1 MATKI
6 GDLVVNVDGDINKL
20 RAEMRAAVG
29 VVNSTVNDIQARTVA
44 LKSGFDSVLNPIRN
58 VTGMLG
64 PLAAGFGAVM
74 SINAF
79 GNMISQSVE
88 AAARLHDLSMQTGVS
103 VEALSGLASVGKL
116 SDVSLDMIAGSANKM
131 SKNLSSATEE
141 GKGAAAALRAMNI
154 DFESFR
160 NLSPD
165 QQMLTVANAMENFA
179 DGGGKTAAAMAL
191 MGKEG
196 AAMIPFLKDLAAQ
209 GEINAKVTSE
219 QAAMAD
225 NYGDNL
231 VKIRGQSEA
240 WKKHLAMSFL
250 PVMDEVTSAYLEAT
264 SSNAGFGASIK
275 RNASDGTFTNWAR
288 NAVIALTYLVDVGH
302 GLLSVFDLIGTA
314 IGGAMAATSTIFS
327 SIYDA
332 YNKMKSGDLRGAWEE
347 IKSGARQTSTIAK
360 ETGKDIAAIWNQE
373 LLGEKIRKGM
383 DAAQAARKQIAAEDA
398 KPQIA
403 MSAFAAPE
411 KAAAAEVKA
420 NDEKRKAYDS
430 LIKSIN
436 EKIAVQEQEQQ
447 GSQALT
453 EAQKLSAKVMV
464 DLRDGVLTLDET
476 DAAHVG
482 TLLEKLL
489 AEEKSN
495 LTKKEMIKL
504 GAELIKSGNDQVKS
518 LDAQIE
524 AALRSNEELGMSKEQ
539 IDALSRSRMDL
550 AAASDEELASNMR
563 LAANYAG
570 DLKDAYLDYAD
581 SLDEAAKKKRMLIQ
595 IKADGAE
602 KQAIVEETKRQL
614 QSIEEESKRF
624 YDDIYRGL
632 SDSLYR
638 GFESGKGFGKSFM
651 DGIKNLFKTTVLKIA
666 VQGVMTG
673 VLGMGAMG
681 TANASPLASMS
692 NIAGGGVNSFSS
704 IANMAT
710 AGKSLWDG
718 FATAGT
724 LGNGFWGSLAGGLNG
739 AGVGSGLT
747 SSLGLNMGNYLQ
759 GALGNNL
766 AGSLSSGI
774 SSISAAMPYAAAAI
788 AAFQISKSINGG
800 YRLGGLS
807 ADAGALLG
815 FAPRLF
821 GLQDKQMGG
830 QTVTGAL
837 GTQDLM
843 RNQAWSQKGGL
854 FRSDRAGTWSYG
866 LKDSTAIQD
875 GKAYVDSASLDS
887 DKALL
892 NGLNAGYAAIKSAS
906 TEFANALGLNAES
919 IAQRTDQLNLTL
931 GKTQEET
938 NAAIQ
943 KTFAG
948 IADSIALQLL
958 PGVRELSKEDENAA
972 ATLARVANQ
981 FVVINHTF
989 DDLGLKLFEMSD
1001 AGIKASDKFA
1011 LAIGGLD
1018 TLKSVTSTY
1027 YENFFTQEERSATLM
1042 KSLSAEFEKQNL
1054 ALPNS
1059 REGYRALVEE
1069 VSKLGTPE
1077 QLASLLKLNEAFAS
1091 VVPATERLVAGAAL
1105 VTSAADKTASILQ
1118 ERQSLQ
1124 ERLDQL
1130 TMSSS
1135 QLLRK
1140 QRDALDE
1147 SNQALFDQ
1155 VQAATNT
1162 KAAQEAQ
1169 TLAAQTNADALAS
1182 INASYQQQIDALI
1195 KASLPLA
1202 EQRAMES
1209 RGMDDSTLALFNRR
1223 NALEDEVTASKE
1235 ATAAAQQLT
1244 STLKASASDSLAALG
1259 KSVATEKVGAKSSL
1273 DAKIA
1278 IINAQKSAAAA
1289 SFQWSKMAGE
1299 ASIKTATEAN
1309 QKIGALAGSLKS
1321 TLDGMRLSATQAS
1334 DRIAAQAQISQA
1346 LTLAKSTGILPDV
1359 NFLSDALKTVSQPNE
1374 SLFSSYTEF
1383 ARDFYVTAGQIADL
1397 NAITGDALSK
1407 SDAMVEMAKAQLAST
1422 EQAAAASAAGFDEQI
1437 KKAQEEYDLQISQ
1450 FDQVMTNAQ
1459 AQLEAALGTNV
1470 AILSMADALR
1480 GFQSSLGA
1488 MMSAKTTHPAAGSV
1502 TNTSS
1507 QKTGAAASLDSFKAS
1522 LRSQPNYSAAIDA
1535 GGGYQFA
1542 YDAWANGSHANG
1554 LDFVPFDGYRAE
1566 LHQGEMVLPAHVA
1579 QSVRGAPAG
1588 GGNSDLTRELLEEM
1602 RQMKNEIIL
1611 LKHAAIKT
1619 SDNTKQAADILDSV
1633 TEGGS
1638 VMRTEEV

>member
-1 MATKI
+1 MSALGSLVVKLALEYAEYTKGLDKSSQDALKFAQNTQKHFDKANAVTHEFFTGVVKGAASAAVAYLGVSSAVSAFNDSIDNLASLDDMSQKTGATVENLSRLQKVAVMTGTEFGNVDSSITKLAKNMAGIDDESNKTFKALEALGVSSVDAAGKLRDPAEVMIDVAKGLQKYEDGAGKVAIANDLFGKSGAELLPYLNDVNDSVDDFVGVSTEAARQASEMQDRFGALKVQADELKTEFSMALLPAFNDVTGAIIGTYKESGKLEAAWVALGGLGAFLFTDEFDTDKQKLAELNEKLNDLVIDQKLREESFGLDGSLKRLLFGGYSFEELPKAIAYTRYEIEQLQAKIKNDATPQPSAKPTVSLGATREEEERATRLKREQESQIKQRTKFVEGLEKEAATLSMTAAEAKNYEAAQLGITGKQLEKVKALTKSIETHKANEKAVLDDFKASQEYAAQNLEFANSLDRSVDALKSQVEAQRDYNDRI
-6 GDLVVNVDGDINKL
+6 GLSQVAIRDLNSAEVERQAVAKEGMASLMDQIDWTGKLGDRYREEARLLRELNSLKNEGANKQEGLDQINRSLREQSDSWASIDRTAHDTFISIANGGKDTATRLRDTFKNMFFDWLYQMTIKKWVVNV
-20 RAEMRAAVG
+20 
-29 VVNSTVNDIQARTVA
+29 S
-44 LKSGFDSVLNPIRN
+44 
-58 VTGMLG
+58 
-64 PLAAGFGAVM
+64 AG
-74 SINAF
+74 
-79 GNMISQSVE
+79 
-88 AAARLHDLSMQTGVS
+88 L
-103 VEALSGLASVGKL
+103 
-116 SDVSLDMIAGSANKM
+116 
-131 SKNLSSATEE
+131 
-141 GKGAAAALRAMNI
+141 
-154 DFESFR
+154 
-160 NLSPD
+160 
-165 QQMLTVANAMENFA
+165 
-179 DGGGKTAAAMAL
+179 
-191 MGKEG
+191 
-196 AAMIPFLKDLAAQ
+196 
-209 GEINAKVTSE
+209 
-219 QAAMAD
+219 
-225 NYGDNL
+225 
-231 VKIRGQSEA
+231 
-240 WKKHLAMSFL
+240 
-250 PVMDEVTSAYLEAT
+250 
-264 SSNAGFGASIK
+264 
-275 RNASDGTFTNWAR
+275 
-288 NAVIALTYLVDVGH
+288 
-302 GLLSVFDLIGTA
+302 
-314 IGGAMAATSTIFS
+314 
-327 SIYDA
+327 
-332 YNKMKSGDLRGAWEE
+332 
-347 IKSGARQTSTIAK
+347 
-360 ETGKDIAAIWNQE
+360 
-373 LLGEKIRKGM
+373 
-383 DAAQAARKQIAAEDA
+383 
-398 KPQIA
+398 
-403 MSAFAAPE
+403 
-411 KAAAAEVKA
+411 
-420 NDEKRKAYDS
+420 
-430 LIKSIN
+430 
-436 EKIAVQEQEQQ
+436 
-447 GSQALT
+447 
-453 EAQKLSAKVMV
+453 
-464 DLRDGVLTLDET
+464 
-476 DAAHVG
+476 
-482 TLLEKLL
+482 
-489 AEEKSN
+489 
-495 LTKKEMIKL
+495 
-504 GAELIKSGNDQVKS
+504 
-518 LDAQIE
+518 
-524 AALRSNEELGMSKEQ
+524 
-539 IDALSRSRMDL
+539 
-550 AAASDEELASNMR
+550 
-563 LAANYAG
+563 
-570 DLKDAYLDYAD
+570 
-581 SLDEAAKKKRMLIQ
+581 
-595 IKADGAE
+595 
-602 KQAIVEETKRQL
+602 
-614 QSIEEESKRF
+614 
-624 YDDIYRGL
+624 
-632 SDSLYR
+632 
-638 GFESGKGFGKSFM
+638 
-651 DGIKNLFKTTVLKIA
+651 
-666 VQGVMTG
+666 
-673 VLGMGAMG
+673 LGMGAMG
-681 TANASPLASMS
+681 AANASPMTGDGVGGLGSIS
-692 NIAGGGVNSFSS
+692 NMV
-704 IANMAT
+704 T
-710 AGKSLWDG
+710 AGKSLWEG
-718 FATAGT
+718 FTAAGT
-724 LGNGFWGSLAGGLNG
+724 LGNGFWGSMAGGLNG

-759 GALGNNL
+759 GALGNNV

-821 GLQDKQMGG
+821 GMQDKQMGG

-958 PGVRELSKEDENAA
+958 PGVRELSKENENAA

-1011 LAIGGLD
+1011 MAIGGLD
-1018 TLKSVTSTY
+1018 ALKSVTATY
-1027 YENFFTQEERSATLM
+1027 YENFFTQEERSAALV

-1054 ALPNS
+1054 VLPNS

-1105 VTSAADKTASILQ
+1105 VSSSADKAASILQ

-1124 ERLDQL
+1124 DRLDQL
-1130 TMSSS
+1130 TMTSS

-1155 VQAATNT
+1155 VQAAMST

-1202 EQRAMES
+1202 EQRALES
-1209 RGMDDSTLALFNRR
+1209 RGMDDSTLTLFNRR
-1223 NALEDEVTASKE
+1223 NALEDEAAASKE

-1259 KSVATEKVGAKSSL
+1259 KSVATEKLGAKSSL

-1299 ASIKTATEAN
+1299 ASIKTVTEAN
-1309 QKIGALAGSLKS
+1309 QKISALAGSLKS
-1321 TLDGMRLSATQAS
+1321 TLEGMRLSATQAS

-1407 SDAMVEMAKAQLAST
+1407 SDAMVEMAKAQLASI

-1611 LKHAAIKT
+1611 LKQAAIKT

-1633 TEGGS
+1633 TEGGAQ
-1638 VMRTEEV
+1638 MRSELV